1 MTTRFKSK
9 SKNIRS
15 NNSSGCSINEEVK
28 SIVPKKSGRTSGG
41 NSVKNSRNNSRQGIY
56 SSDQSSTGADHAPLP
71 PPPDQGITGSQSSGG
86 VRRRRGQMERADSQ
100 HSSSGGGGYRSEP
113 GNCTSCGSGG
123 KEM

>member
-1 MTTRFKSK
+1 MKS
-9 SKNIRS
+9 N
-15 NNSSGCSINEEVK
+15 
-28 SIVPKKSGRTSGG
+28 
-41 NSVKNSRNNSRQGIY
+41 RNNSRQGIY

-71 PPPDQGITGSQSSGG
+71 PPPDQGLTSSQSSGIG
-86 VRRRRGQMERADSQ
+86 RRRRGQMERADSQ